1 MARFTAVPSVP
12 TGNVTEW
19 QGQILRSLK
28 ENVELLAGIRGEADL
43 ASKAVTRGQLIRV
56 SSVANPTFSRVTA
69 TGKGYTISGQNVP
82 DLDDYGKLLND
93 VQLLAN
99 DVAALRNTVNALIA
113 QLKG

>member
-1 MARFTAVPSVP
+1 MARFTAIPSVP

-19 QGQILRSLK
+19 QGQIFRALK
-28 ENVELLAGIRGEADL
+28 EDVELLAGIRGEADL
-43 ASKAVTRGQLIRV
+43 ASKAVTRGQLRV
-56 SSVANPTFSRVTA
+56 NQTAQPTFSRVSA

-82 DLDDYGKLLND
+82 DLDDYGKLIND

-99 DVAALRNTVNALIA
+99 DVATLRNVVNLLIA

>member
-19 QGQILRSLK
+19 HGQILRSLK
-28 ENVELLAGIRGEADL
+28 ENVELLAGIRGEVDL
-43 ASKAVTRGQLIRV
+43 QSKAITRGQLRV
-56 SSVANPTFSRVTA
+56 NSAPNPTFSRVTA

-82 DLDDYGKLLND
+82 DLDDYGKLIND

-99 DVAALRNTVNALIA
+99 DVAALRNTVNSLIA

>member
-1 MARFTAVPSVP
+1 MARFTAIPSVP

-19 QGQILRSLK
+19 QGQIFRALK
-28 ENVELLAGIRGEADL
+28 EDVELLAGIRGEADL
-43 ASKAVTRGQLIRV
+43 ASKAVTRSQLRV
-56 SSVANPTFSRVTA
+56 NQTAQPTFSRVSA

-82 DLDDYGKLLND
+82 DLDDYGKLIND

-99 DVAALRNTVNALIA
+99 DVATLRNVVNLLIA

>member
-1 MARFTAVPSVP
+1 MARFTAVPSIP

-19 QGQILRSLK
+19 QSQVLNAMK

-43 ASKAVTRGQLIRV
+43 ASKAVTRGQL
-56 SSVANPTFSRVTA
+56 SVNSAPTATFSRVSA

-82 DLDDYGKLLND
+82 DLDDYGKLIND
-93 VQLLAN
+93 VTLLAN
-99 DVAALRNTVNALIA
+99 DVANLRATLNALIA

>member
-1 MARFTAVPSVP
+1 MARFTAVPSIP

-19 QGQILRSLK
+19 QSQVLNAMK

-43 ASKAVTRGQLIRV
+43 ASKAVTRGQL
-56 SSVANPTFSRVTA
+56 SVGSAPSGTFSRVSA

-82 DLDDYGKLLND
+82 DLDDYGKLIND
-93 VQLLAN
+93 VTLLAN
-99 DVAALRNTVNALIA
+99 DVANLRATLNALIA

>member
-1 MARFTAVPSVP
+1 MARFTAIPSVP

-19 QGQILRSLK
+19 QGQIFRALK
-28 ENVELLAGIRGEADL
+28 EDVELLAGIRGEADL
-43 ASKAVTRGQLIRV
+43 ASKAVTRGQLRV
-56 SSVANPTFSRVTA
+56 NQTAQPTFSRVSA

-82 DLDDYGKLLND
+82 DLDDYGKLIND

-99 DVAALRNTVNALIA
+99 DVATLRNIVNALIA

>member
-1 MARFTAVPSVP
+1 MARFTAIPSVP

-19 QGQILRSLK
+19 QGQIFRALK
-28 ENVELLAGIRGEADL
+28 EDVELLAGIRGEADL
-43 ASKAVTRGQLIRV
+43 ASKAVTRGQLRV
-56 SSVANPTFSRVTA
+56 NQTAQPTFSRVSA

-82 DLDDYGKLLND
+82 DLDDYGKLIND

-99 DVAALRNTVNALIA
+99 DVATLRNIVNTLIA

>member
-1 MARFTAVPSVP
+1 MARFTAIPSVP

-19 QGQILRSLK
+19 QGQIFRALK
-28 ENVELLAGIRGEADL
+28 EDVELLAGIRGEADL
-43 ASKAVTRGQLIRV
+43 ASKAVTRSQLRV
-56 SSVANPTFSRVTA
+56 NQTAQPTFSRVSA

-82 DLDDYGKLLND
+82 DLDDYGKLIND

-99 DVAALRNTVNALIA
+99 DVATLRNVVNTLIA

>member
-43 ASKAVTRGQLIRV
+43 QSKALTRGQLRV
-56 SSVANPTFSRVTA
+56 NSAPNPTFSRVTA

-82 DLDDYGKLLND
+82 DLDDYGKLIND

-99 DVAALRNTVNALIA
+99 DVVALRNTVNSLIA

>member
-1 MARFTAVPSVP
+1 MARFTAIPSVP

-19 QGQILRSLK
+19 QGQIFRALK
-28 ENVELLAGIRGEADL
+28 EDVELLAGIRGEADL
-43 ASKAVTRGQLIRV
+43 ASKAVTRGQLRV
-56 SSVANPTFSRVTA
+56 NQTVQPTFSRVSA

-82 DLDDYGKLLND
+82 DLDDYGKLIND

-99 DVAALRNTVNALIA
+99 DVATLRNVVNLLIA

>member
-1 MARFTAVPSVP
+1 MSRFTAIPAIP
-12 TGNVTEW
+12 TSNVTEW
-19 QGQILRSLK
+19 QGQVLNAMK

-43 ASKAVTRGQLIRV
+43 ASQAITKGKLTIKSTPTA
-56 SSVANPTFSRVTA
+56 TFSRVSA
-69 TGKGYTISGQNVP
+69 TGKGYTISGQNVA
-82 DLDDYGKLLND
+82 DLDDVGKLIND

>member
-1 MARFTAVPSVP
+1 MARFTAIPSVP

-19 QGQILRSLK
+19 QGQIFRALK
-28 ENVELLAGIRGEADL
+28 EDVELLAGIRGEADL
-43 ASKAVTRGQLIRV
+43 ASKAVTRGQLRV
-56 SSVANPTFSRVTA
+56 NQTAQPTFSRVSA

-82 DLDDYGKLLND
+82 DLDDYGKLIND

-99 DVAALRNTVNALIA
+99 DVTTLRNTVNALIA

>member
-1 MARFTAVPSVP
+1 MARFTAIPSVP

-19 QGQILRSLK
+19 HGQIFRALK
-28 ENVELLAGIRGEADL
+28 EDVELLAGIRGEADL
-43 ASKAVTRGQLIRV
+43 ASKAVTRGQLRV
-56 SSVANPTFSRVTA
+56 NQTAQPTFSRVSA

-82 DLDDYGKLLND
+82 DLDDYGKLIND

-99 DVAALRNTVNALIA
+99 DVATLRNVVNTLIA

>member
-1 MARFTAVPSVP
+1 MSRFTAVPSVP

-19 QGQILRSLK
+19 QGQILRALK
-28 ENVELLAGIRGEADL
+28 ENVELLAGIRGEADG
-43 ASKAVTRGQLIRV
+43 ASKAVTKSQVRV
-56 SSVANPTFSRVTA
+56 NQASNPTFSRVSA

-82 DLDDYGKLLND
+82 DLDDYGKLIND

-99 DVAALRNTVNALIA
+99 DVATLRNTVNALIA